1 MRPMRE
7 ERRRPAPAGEAL
19 LSTSDRRARERRQRE
34 RAFLDAAIALLDR
47 DDWQAVTVEQ
57 IAARAEYAKGTIY
70 RHFPSKDDIYVR
82 LAADWMADTHA
93 ALAAIDA
100 DRPFETV
107 FREALAIC
115 WRRATADRVHARIL
129 RHVQRADYLA
139 AVAPETRAALAD
151 ADDRVGELLAGLV
164 ELGVEEGALPAGA
177 LAPRLFAVSALL
189 AGATG
194 VGPWPEVEDPAAT
207 LADAALAI
215 LRLPR

>member
-1 MRPMRE
+1 M
-7 ERRRPAPAGEAL
+7 
-19 LSTSDRRARERRQRE
+19 STSDRKARERHQRE
-34 RAFLDAAIALLDR
+34 RAFLDAATALLDR
-47 DDWQAVTVEQ
+47 EDWQAVTVEQ
-57 IAARAEYAKGTIY
+57 IATRAEYAKGTIY

-129 RHVQRADYLA
+129 RHVQRHDYLA
-139 AVAPETRAALAD
+139 AVGPETRAALLEAD
-151 ADDRVGELLAGLV
+151 ARVGEILAGLV
-164 ELGVEEGALPAGA
+164 ELGIDEGALPAGP

-194 VGPWPEVEDPAAT
+194 LAPWPGIDAPEAT
-207 LADAALAI
+207 LAEAALAI
-215 LRLPR
+215 LRLPG